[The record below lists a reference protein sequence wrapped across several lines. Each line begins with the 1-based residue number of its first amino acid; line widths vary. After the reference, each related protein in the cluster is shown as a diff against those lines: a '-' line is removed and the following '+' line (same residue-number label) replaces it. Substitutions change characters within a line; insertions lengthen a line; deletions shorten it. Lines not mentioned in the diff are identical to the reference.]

1 MRGVGRR
8 LGVLVIA
15 AATGCATKPYDRDPL
30 LSSGYGV
37 RGDRAAAARPPRPEA
52 EPATPDAPTGPV
64 LGDRG
69 LTSR

>member
-8 LGVLVIA
+8 LGIAIIA

-30 LSSGYGV
+30 LSNGYGV
-37 RGDRAAAARPPRPEA
+37 RGDRAAAARPPLPQPE
-52 EPATPDAPTGPV
+52 PTTPDAPAGPV
-64 LGDRG
+64 LGDSG